1 MQEKTLLNQ
10 ANSTS
15 NIHSSEFGSVS
26 YDIFGSPYQKTGSF
40 LANDSLDFGYLGKPY
55 NADTGLYD
63 YGFRDYAPEVARFTS
78 VDPIRDGRNWYSYVV
93 NDPVNFMDLWGLCG
107 SDGERKEESIEYLNW
122 LKTIKDFNPKKIHV
136 LVSKSNEGLMSYDSI
151 NNPEEF
157 KALVSWVLDD
167 IIKDVNEDDL
177 VDPVQTALRVINDAF
192 HMLPKIENPIVMFSY
207 GKDSVT
213 LMKLLEISK
222 WIYKIKPLFLE
233 SPLDMDEIDDEL
245 KKNIKKYFNIEVYP
259 FKGVPDGWNFEN
271 HSIPEIMKAKA
282 EAIKKVIKDNDS
294 QLTFVGSRH
303 FEGDGTRA
311 KDKFFSPR
319 DKDGNANFYETSY
332 ERHGSEY
339 TSVSGVNYSNCRVS
353 PLLDFTEADIW
364 RFINYYKI
372 PVCKGYFSKNGKRY
386 RSLGDK
392 DTTVPIESQASTIED
407 IITEIE
413 KSTDTERIC
422 RVTQDNSEKYG
433 MEKIRTIGF
442 F

>member
-1 MQEKTLLNQ
+1 MLKVENQSPCKKKLFIAVCGLVDSGKSTFIKTATELLSGFKTPLDALCDEHEKGITIRQ
-10 ANSTS
+10 ASIFCPYKGFDIVFLDCPGHKEFQSEIRSGLSKS
-15 NIHSSEFGSVS
+15 NYIIE
-26 YDIFGSPYQKTGSF
+26 I
-40 LANDSLDFGYLGKPY
+40 
-55 NADTGLYD
+55 
-63 YGFRDYAPEVARFTS
+63 
-78 VDPIRDGRNWYSYVV
+78 I
-93 NDPVNFMDLWGLCG
+93 
-107 SDGERKEESIEYLNW
+107 DGERKEESIEYLNW

>member
-1 MQEKTLLNQ
+1 MLKVENLSPCKKKLFIAVCGLVDSGKSTFIKTATELLSGFKTPLDALCDEHEKGITIRQ
-10 ANSTS
+10 ASIFCPYKGFDIVFLDCPGHKEFQSEIRSGLSKS
-15 NIHSSEFGSVS
+15 NYIIE
-26 YDIFGSPYQKTGSF
+26 I
-40 LANDSLDFGYLGKPY
+40 
-55 NADTGLYD
+55 
-63 YGFRDYAPEVARFTS
+63 
-78 VDPIRDGRNWYSYVV
+78 I
-93 NDPVNFMDLWGLCG
+93 
-107 SDGERKEESIEYLNW
+107 DGERKEESVEYLNW

-151 NNPEEF
+151 NYPEEF

-192 HMLPKIENPIVMFSY
+192 HMLPKIENPTVMFSY

-233 SPLDMDEIDDEL
+233 SPLDMEEIDDEL
-245 KKNIKKYFNIEVYP
+245 KENVKKYFNIEVYP

-282 EAIKKVIKDNDS
+282 EAIKKVIKENDS

-332 ERHGSEY
+332 EKHGSEY

-392 DTTVPIESQASTIED
+392 DTTVPIDSQASTIED